1 MKYRK
6 LLEQYQKNLLD
17 EGKKKQIEED
27 IEKHEAISEYLYTK
41 EEEIPELQE
50 LLEETEASQEKGS
63 ESFAELVNRSIRR
76 AFLKMGTAVL
86 VSVLAVMLL
95 VQFVLPR
102 AISFFYYDPGK
113 DIGGGANQMSLDMA
127 VYSELFLPGRR
138 RTNVTASAKGYGKY
152 DVDITQNV
160 SYTGMFTTVSGEITR
175 NHLRLYNEDLLKQP
189 TGNCF
194 AWGQVYGDLTK
205 SLSELEKDMNTK
217 EGDALFSAAGT
228 PKEAKIFAEE
238 LNENG
243 KYIGYV
249 SLEQMEGYEDF
260 IQWMENSNLSLG
272 ELWCAVKTEPY
283 ESWDDSEQVFHAENI
298 GFLYDVSQSSS
309 FVWDEEKYP
318 DLITWNISSTDGTKY
333 EESLSQSEING
344 SAEVWASNKEDQ
356 YEDREQE
363 KTEAYM
369 KTHFTSLLRYMADHG
384 TFLNMMAWNGNGI
397 SIDADGSERGAV
409 LREAADYVDQ
419 NGLEIY
425 GFAAVMDKETVL
437 ALLDQPDVY
446 VVYTEPLQ

>member
-1 MKYRK
+1 MKYRE
-6 LLEQYQKNLLD
+6 LLEQYEKNLLD
-17 EGKKKQIEED
+17 DKTREQVEGD

-41 EEEIPELQE
+41 EEEIPELQA
-50 LLEETEASQEKGS
+50 LLEETEQPKEKEG

-76 AFLKMGTAVL
+76 AFLKMGATVLASVL
-86 VSVLAVMLL
+86 VVVLL

-102 AISFFYYDPGK
+102 AVSSLYYDPGK
-113 DIGGGANQMSLDMA
+113 DIGGEKNQMSLDMA
-127 VYSELFLPGRR
+127 VYSELFLPGKR
-138 RTNVTASAKGYGKY
+138 RTNVTTAAKGYGKY

-205 SLSELEKDMNTK
+205 SLSELEKEMNTE
-217 EGDALFSAAGT
+217 EGNALFSAAGT
-228 PKEAKIFAEE
+228 PEEAKTFAEE
-238 LNENG
+238 LDENR

-249 SLEQMEGYEDF
+249 SLEQMKDYEDF
-260 IQWMENSNLSLG
+260 IQWTKDTDLSLG

-283 ESWDDSEQVFHAENI
+283 TSWEDSGQMFRAENI

-309 FVWDEEKYP
+309 FSWDEEKYP
-318 DLITWNISSTDGTKY
+318 NLITWNIPDEENSGDQLETSDAITEGFSSD
-333 EESLSQSEING
+333 EELRYD
-344 SAEVWASNKEDQ
+344 DQ
-356 YEDREQE
+356 EQQ

-369 KTHFTSLLRYMADHG
+369 KTHFTSLLRYMADHNI
-384 TFLNMMAWNGNGI
+384 FLNMMSWNGNGL
-397 SIDADGSERGAV
+397 SADATGSETGAA

-437 ALLDQPDVY
+437 ALMDQPDVY
-446 VVYTEPLQ
+446 VVYTEPMQ

>member
-1 MKYRK
+1 MKYRE

-27 IEKHEAISEYLYTK
+27 IEKHEAISEYLYIK

-50 LLEETEASQEKGS
+50 LLEETEALQEKGS

-76 AFLKMGTAVL
+76 AFLKMGTVVL
-86 VSVLAVMLL
+86 VLVLAVLLL

-102 AISFFYYDPGK
+102 AIASFYYDPGK

-127 VYSELFLPGRR
+127 VYSELFLPGKR

-189 TGNCF
+189 TSNCF

-205 SLSELEKDMNTK
+205 PLSELEKEMNTE
-217 EGDALFSAAGT
+217 EGNALFSAAGT
-228 PKEAKIFAEE
+228 PKEAKTFAEE

-249 SLEQMEGYEDF
+249 SLEQMKGYEDF
-260 IQWMENSNLSLG
+260 IRWTEDSNLSLG
-272 ELWCAVKTEPY
+272 ELWCAVKTKPY
-283 ESWDDSEQVFHAENI
+283 EAWDDSEQVFHAENI

-318 DLITWNISSTDGTKY
+318 DLITWNIPAADGTKY
-333 EESLSQSEING
+333 EESLRQSEING
-344 SAEVWASNKEDQ
+344 SAEVLASNKEDQ

-397 SIDADGSERGAV
+397 STDANGNERGAV

-446 VVYTEPLQ
+446 VVYAEPLQ

>member
-1 MKYRK
+1 
-6 LLEQYQKNLLD
+6 
-17 EGKKKQIEED
+17 
-27 IEKHEAISEYLYTK
+27 
-41 EEEIPELQE
+41 
-50 LLEETEASQEKGS
+50 
-63 ESFAELVNRSIRR
+63 
-76 AFLKMGTAVL
+76 
-86 VSVLAVMLL
+86 
-95 VQFVLPR
+95 
-102 AISFFYYDPGK
+102 
-113 DIGGGANQMSLDMA
+113 
-127 VYSELFLPGRR
+127 
-138 RTNVTASAKGYGKY
+138 
-152 DVDITQNV
+152 
-160 SYTGMFTTVSGEITR
+160 MFTTVSGEITR

-283 ESWDDSEQVFHAENI
+283 ESWDDSEQVFHAEYEFM
-298 GFLYDVSQSSS
+298 GPDVSQSSS

-318 DLITWNISSTDGTKY
+318 DLITWNIQSTDGTKY

-363 KTEAYM
+363 KTEAYIE
-369 KTHFTSLLRYMADHG
+369 THFTSLLRYMADHG
-384 TFLNMMAWNGNGI
+384 TF
-397 SIDADGSERGAV
+397 
-409 LREAADYVDQ
+409 
-419 NGLEIY
+419 
-425 GFAAVMDKETVL
+425 
-437 ALLDQPDVY
+437 
-446 VVYTEPLQ
+446 